1 MLTVRTSPHDH
12 DSISTDKA
20 MLYVVMAL
28 LPSAIWGCV
37 MFGFRACGLHRFV
50 SFDRVAFG

>member
-20 MLYVVMAL
+20 MLYVVMSL
-28 LPSAIWGCV
+28 LPSA
-37 MFGFRACGLHRFV
+37 L
-50 SFDRVAFG
+50 